1 MIDFDKI
8 PLPDS
13 VLYAQL
19 SEEANELAQAAL
31 KMFRILD
38 GRNPTPV
45 TKDQAIANIKEEIG
59 DVILCLWELGFATD
73 PAKYQEAMAAKAQRW
88 ATRLAEVPK
97 PAPLTLEELRQMD
110 GEPVWID
117 NRFLGQYWG
126 VVRIDGARS
135 ASIVGVEYNIRLD
148 DECGKTWNAYRH
160 KPEEV

>member
-88 ATRLAEVPK
+88 AARLAEVPK
-97 PAPLTLEELRQMD
+97 PAPLTLEELQQMD
-110 GEPVWID
+110 GEPVWIVWPD
-117 NRFLGQYWG
+117 G
-126 VVRIDGARS
+126 RIES
-135 ASIVGVEYNIRLD
+135 KWWIVGNYDWHMMEFND
-148 DECGKTWNAYRH
+148 DTSMKRYYGKTWNAYRH